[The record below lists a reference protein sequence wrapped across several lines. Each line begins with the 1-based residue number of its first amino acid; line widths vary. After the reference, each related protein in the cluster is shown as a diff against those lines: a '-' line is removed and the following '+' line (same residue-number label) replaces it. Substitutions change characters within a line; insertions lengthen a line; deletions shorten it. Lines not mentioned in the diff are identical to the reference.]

1 MADGVWLME
10 SHPTSYAVIVPALTI
25 HNEPSATNMSA
36 LAWTYTVYLAASAVI
51 AVTVGR
57 TLFHHGRPF
66 LIDCFG
72 NERAADAVNQM
83 LLVGFYLTN
92 IAFVMLTLRSGLSV
106 IGWRDGSELLS
117 HKLGVVLTTL
127 GVMHFGNLLLLSIA
141 RKYKQR
147 LAN

>member
-1 MADGVWLME
+1 
-10 SHPTSYAVIVPALTI
+10 
-25 HNEPSATNMSA
+25 MSP
-36 LAWTYTVYLAASAVI
+36 LAWTYTAYLAASALITVL
-51 AVTVGR
+51 VGR

-66 LIDCFG
+66 LVDCLG

-92 IAFVMLTLRSGLSV
+92 IAFVTLTLRSGLKV
-106 IGWRDGSELLS
+106 VGWLDGSELLS
-117 HKLGVVLTTL
+117 HKLGVVLMTL
-127 GVMHFGNLLLLSIA
+127 GVMHFGNLLVLSIA